1 MDTADLALPLAPFL
15 IGLTA
20 AGCVRPDRG
29 GRVVVR
35 HGIPE
40 PPPVEPG
47 TIGDLALAD
56 EAKGPADRE
65 AALAAE
71 AGDRDV
77 DTGPAIGY
85 RQPSGLPGCCVAWA
99 RPAQPSPDPIFH
111 TQRR

>member
-1 MDTADLALPLAPFL
+1 MEDQAVHVAGQTGQRDFGFGPLEAD
-15 IGLTA
+15 G
-20 AGCVRPDRG
+20 
-29 GRVVVR
+29 
-35 HGIPE
+35 
-40 PPPVEPG
+40 
-47 TIGDLALAD
+47 AD